1 MEINQLRSFCLT
13 ADLKSFSR
21 AAEKLHLTQ
30 PAVTLQIKNL
40 EEELG
45 QLLFERLGHT
55 LGLTAAGEVL
65 LSYTRQI
72 LNLTETATET
82 IRQFSES
89 RGRITIG
96 AGTTNTIF
104 RLPRILQN
112 YRESHPGVEIRIRNG
127 ASDLIWKLV
136 HENAVDLGLVTTM
149 NPEHNL
155 NTVPLFQDRISL
167 IAPRDYEPRITIEKL
182 EKESLIMFRTGS
194 GFHQFLMDRF
204 REHQYNPNVT
214 MELESIEAII
224 RLVQSG
230 LGLAF
235 LPEIAVWP
243 ELQTGELI
251 QVEIQEWPVMIRQTY
266 LIYRRDK
273 YLTWPIKAFL
283 SHLTPEN
290 I

>member
-1 MEINQLRSFCLT
+1 
-13 ADLKSFSR
+13 
-21 AAEKLHLTQ
+21 
-30 PAVTLQIKNL
+30 
-40 EEELG
+40 
-45 QLLFERLGHT
+45 

-65 LSYTRQI
+65 LSYAQQI

-104 RLPRILQN
+104 RLPRILHQ
-112 YRESHPGVEIRIRNG
+112 YRESHPQVEIRIRNG

-136 HENAVDLGLVTTM
+136 YENAVDLGLVTTI

-167 IAPRDYEPRITIEKL
+167 IAPRNYASRITISQL
-182 EKESLIMFRTGS
+182 ETQSLIMFRSGS
-194 GFHQFLMDRF
+194 GFHQFLVDRF
-204 REHQYNPNVT
+204 REHQFKPNVT

-235 LPEIAVWP
+235 LPEIAVLP
-243 ELQTGELI
+243 ELHTGELI
-251 QVEIQEWPVMIRQTY
+251 QVEIDEWSVMIRQTY

-283 SHLTPEN
+283 NHLTPEDIFKEN
-290 I
+290 RHRDKRAFDRREGAE

>member
-1 MEINQLRSFCLT
+1 MELNQLRSFCLI
-13 ADLKSFSR
+13 AESKSFSR

-65 LSYTRQI
+65 LGYARQI

-82 IRQFSES
+82 IRQFCES

-104 RLPRILQN
+104 RLPRILQK
-112 YRESHPGVEIRIRNG
+112 YREAHPQVEIRIRNG
-127 ASDLIWKLV
+127 ASDLIGKLV
-136 HENAVDLGLVTTM
+136 YENAVDLGLVTTI
-149 NPEHNL
+149 NPEFNV
-155 NTVPLFQDRISL
+155 NTVPLYQDRISL
-167 IAPRDYEPRITIEKL
+167 IAPRGYGSRITKAELEEK
-182 EKESLIMFRTGS
+182 SLIMFRAGS
-194 GFHQFLMDRF
+194 GFHQFLMERF
-204 REHQYNPNVT
+204 HKQQYNPNVT

-235 LPEIAVWP
+235 LPEIAVLP
-243 ELQTGELI
+243 ELKSGELI
-251 QVEIQEWPVMIRQTY
+251 QVEVHDWPVMIRQTY

-283 SHLTPEN
+283 SHLVQEN
-290 I
+290 V